1 MGNRRLPV
9 SALGFAALALFA
21 LASTLAAQQLTGNI
35 FGNVTDEDGA
45 RLPGV
50 AVTLIGGGAPQ
61 TFATDAR
68 GEFRFLNVP
77 PGSRYTLTYDLDNWV
92 KVTKTNV
99 EVATGVNTQANA
111 VLRLAKVEASVTVR
125 GDAPLMETRKVGA
138 IRTVS
143 QVELQ
148 TIPTARD
155 PWVLLQSSGV
165 MVDRLNVGGNQSGQQ
180 SNFIAKGSG
189 REQAVWNVDGVTI
202 TDMGALGASPAYY
215 DFDSFEEIQF
225 STGGTDLAASTGG
238 VQINLVT
245 KRGTNDVHGSARVYL
260 ADDQWQSDNKPD
272 EVTTPQGGNRV
283 VEVLDYG
290 IEAGGPIW
298 TDRAWLWGAYG
309 RNEIKLFTIGGAADN
324 TTLEGITGKLNV
336 QLFEGTSLTGFY
348 NKDDKL
354 KFGRDAGFFRPAE
367 TSYNQSGP
375 AIIHKAEVSQ
385 VFSSR
390 LFATATYAYVAGGFG
405 LTPQAGT
412 ALDAFN
418 DAAGVWHTSYSFYR
432 TARPQHQAGTNGSF
446 FFNTG
451 PAGHELKFGFQ
462 YREAPVTSSSGWP
475 GSQNVGYFDNA
486 APPPGTTTGNYAR
499 LTRGVTSGIF
509 QEYYNAY
516 VGDTITL
523 SNLTLNVGVRYDLQH
538 GNPEGASVLENS
550 LRPDLLPAF
559 DAPAGEQAFEWEDF
573 SPRIGATYAL
583 GKDRK
588 LVVKASAGRFV
599 DQLGAGTIFHT
610 NAAPGV
616 SYLEYPW
623 TDGTGGPRDN
633 RVQLGEVDFD
643 HRRNFSNL
651 DPNNPSAVSVFNQ
664 TDPNLEAGK
673 TDEIILGVDYEV
685 MSDLVVG
692 ASYTYRKYQDP
703 TRTRLIGLSRADFVP
718 VTSEAILNAP
728 ANGLTGTLANG
739 QTYDIRNQLYRLRT
753 GLAIPRGRVLENRPD
768 YEILYNGVDFSLAK
782 RLSNRWMARLNAGF
796 GSGEQELGFDACEDP
811 NNVLNTTFGAACPV
825 DQDIVARR
833 SAGSGD
839 FSGVFLHSRWQF
851 NVAAM
856 YELPWNFNIAMNL
869 FGREGYPYPQWTVVN
884 PADGLGNRNLLI
896 GDLDD
901 LRHDDV
907 YNLDLRLGK
916 VVNVGVLQVTLSA
929 DVFNVLNDDTVLQR
943 NGRVNQSS
951 YNTITEIQ
959 APRILRLGARL
970 SF

>member
-1 MGNRRLPV
+1 MVNRRLPDLI
-9 SALGFAALALFA
+9 LGFTALAILVLCAPVFG
-21 LASTLAAQQLTGNI
+21 QQLTGNI
-35 FGNVTDEDGA
+35 FGVVTDQDGA

-50 AVTLIGGGAPQ
+50 TVTLTGAGQPQ
-61 TFATDAR
+61 AFTTDDR
-68 GEFRFLNVP
+68 GEFRFLNIP
-77 PGSRYTLTYDLDNWV
+77 PGSRYTLTYDLDNFV
-92 KVTKTNV
+92 RVTKTNV
-99 EVATGVNTQANA
+99 QVSVGGNTHANA
-111 VLRLAKVEASVTVR
+111 AMRLAKVEASVTVR
-125 GDAPLMETRKVGA
+125 GEAPLMEPRKVGA
-138 IRTVS
+138 LRTVD

-148 TIPTARD
+148 SIPTARD
-155 PWVLLQSSGV
+155 PWVLLQASGV

-215 DFDSFEEIQF
+215 DFDSFEEMQF
-225 STGGTDLAASTGG
+225 STGGTDLSAATGG

-260 ADDQWQSDNKPD
+260 ADDQWQSNNKPD

-283 VEVLDYG
+283 AEVLDYG

-298 TDRAWLWGAYG
+298 KDRAWLWGAYG
-309 RNEIKLFTIGGAADN
+309 RNEIKLITIAGSADN
-324 TTLEGITGKLNV
+324 TTLEGITGKLNL
-336 QLFEGTSLTGFY
+336 QLFEGTAITGFY

-390 LFATATYAYVAGGFG
+390 LFATATYAYVSGGFG

-412 ALDAFN
+412 AVDAWN
-418 DAAGVWHTSYSFYR
+418 DASGVWHSSYSYYR
-432 TARPQHQAGTNGSF
+432 TRRPQHQAGTNGSF

-462 YREAPVTSSSGWP
+462 YRTAPVTSSSGWP
-475 GSQNVGYFDNA
+475 GSQNVGYFDNQ
-486 APPPGTTTGNYAR
+486 APPPGATTGNYAR
-499 LTRGVTSGIF
+499 LTRGVTSGIS

-516 VGDTITL
+516 VGDTLTL
-523 SNLTLNVGVRYDLQH
+523 SNLTLNFGLRYDLQR

-550 LRPDLLPAF
+550 LRPDLLPGF
-559 DAPAGEQAFEWEDF
+559 DAPAGEQAFEGEDF
-573 SPRIGATYAL
+573 SPRVGATYAI

-588 LVVKASAGRFV
+588 LLVKASYGRFP

-633 RVQLGEVDFD
+633 RVQLGELDFSI
-643 HRRNFSNL
+643 RRNFNNL
-651 DPNNPSAVSVFNQ
+651 DPNNPTAVSVFNQ
-664 TDPNLEAGK
+664 TDPDLESGQ
-673 TDEIILGVDYEV
+673 TDEIILGADYEILP
-685 MSDLVVG
+685 DLVVG
-692 ASYTYRKYQDP
+692 ASYTYREYTDP

-739 QTYDIRNQLYRLRT
+739 QSYDIRNQLYRLRP
-753 GLAIPRGRVLENRPD
+753 GLTIPRGSVLENRPD
-768 YEILYNGVDFSLAK
+768 YEITYNGVDFNLTK
-782 RLSNRWMARLNAGF
+782 RLSNRWMARLNGGF
-796 GSGEQELGFDACEDP
+796 GSGEQSVGFDACVDP
-811 NNVLNTTFGAACPV
+811 NNVLNTTFGANCPV
-825 DQDIVARR
+825 SEDIVARR

-856 YELPWNFNIAMNL
+856 YELPWNFNVAMNL
-869 FGREGYPYPQWTVVN
+869 FGREGYPYPNWTVVN
-884 PADGLGNRNLLI
+884 PADGLGARSVII
-896 GDLDD
+896 GNLDD
-901 LRHDDV
+901 QRHDDV

-916 VVNVGVLQVTLSA
+916 VVNVSVLQVTLSA
-929 DVFNVLNDDTVLQR
+929 DIFNVLNEDTVLQR
-943 NGRVNQSS
+943 NGRVNQAS

-959 APRILRLGARL
+959 APRIVRLGARI